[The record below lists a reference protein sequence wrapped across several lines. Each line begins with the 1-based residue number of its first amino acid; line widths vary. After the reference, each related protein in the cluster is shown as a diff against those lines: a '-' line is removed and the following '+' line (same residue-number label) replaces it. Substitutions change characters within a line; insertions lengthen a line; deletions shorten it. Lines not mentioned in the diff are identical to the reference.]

1 MSREIELKLEVPPDA
16 ADLLLSQPWLACGS
30 TQPQREL
37 SVYFDTPD
45 GALRGRGYTL
55 RVRSVGDRFIQT
67 VKSLKVA
74 AGLFERNEW
83 ECDVNGPQP
92 DPAGLAATPLEKID
106 ADRLRPVVRT
116 QVDRRVCR
124 LKQPGGELEVDV
136 DDGLLT
142 ASGRQLAVHEIEIEL
157 LSGKA
162 SAAVSLARKIAAQVP
177 VKVGVMSKAER
188 GFALADGA
196 AGKASKAEPACLNA
210 DMNVA
215 EGFHTIVMA
224 CIRHFRRNEPLVV
237 EGRRAEALHQTRVAM
252 RRLRSALSLFRT
264 AIKGPEFERL
274 REELRWFNSELGDA
288 RNLDVHLLRQQFDD
302 EEQARLQERRET
314 AYKWAI
320 AAMESAR
327 FRGLMLDLVAWSA
340 LGKWRIGTRA
350 QQPIQVYVNRRIDQ
364 WWSKLSETRRPGRMD
379 DLQRHRL
386 RIRVKKLRYALEF
399 MAALHGQ
406 AGGRRKKFK
415 RSLEAVQE
423 SLGKLH
429 DSVVARSMIAC
440 GVPGVL
446 PPKGKE
452 QRKAVREADRAV
464 RRLRHARP
472 YWTSAF

>member
-16 ADLLLSQPWLACGS
+16 ADRLLSQPWLACGS
-30 TQPQREL
+30 TQPLREL

-45 GALRGRGYTL
+45 GALRGSGYTL
-55 RVRSVGDRFIQT
+55 RVRSVGDRFTQT
-67 VKSLKVA
+67 VKSLEMA
-74 AGLFERNEW
+74 AGLFERGEW
-83 ECDVNGPQP
+83 ECDIDGPEP
-92 DPAGLAATPLEKID
+92 DPARLASTPLEKID
-106 ADRLRPVVRT
+106 ADRLQPVVRT

-124 LKQPGGELEVDV
+124 LKQPGAELEVDV
-136 DDGLLT
+136 DEGLLT
-142 ASGRQLAVHEIEIEL
+142 ASGRQLPVHEIEIEL
-157 LSGKA
+157 LCGKA

-177 VKVGVMSKAER
+177 VKLGVMSKAER

-196 AGKASKAEPACLNA
+196 VGKASKAEPSRVSA
-210 DMNVA
+210 DMSVA
-215 EGFHTIVMA
+215 QGFQTIVMA

-237 EGRRAEALHQTRVAM
+237 DRRSAEALHQTRVAM

-264 AIKGPEFERL
+264 AIQDPEFERL
-274 REELRWFNSELGDA
+274 RAELRWFTNELGEA

-302 EEQARLQERRET
+302 DERGPLQERRET
-314 AYKWAI
+314 AYSSAI

-327 FRGLMLDLVAWSA
+327 FRALMLDLVAWSA
-340 LGKWRIGTRA
+340 LGKWRSGTRA
-350 QQPIQVYVNRRIDQ
+350 QQPIRAYADRRIDQ

-386 RIRVKKLRYALEF
+386 RIRAKKLRYALEF
-399 MAALHGQ
+399 MAPLHGP
-406 AGGRRKKFK
+406 GGAARKTFK
-415 RSLEAVQE
+415 KSLEAVQE

-429 DSVVARSMIAC
+429 DSVVARSMIAS

-446 PPKGKE
+446 QAKGKE
-452 QRKAVREADRAV
+452 KRKAVRGADRAV

>member
-1 MSREIELKLEVPPDA
+1 MSREIELKLEVPPGA
-16 ADLLLSQPWLACGS
+16 ADRLLSQPWLACGS
-30 TQPQREL
+30 TQLQREL

-67 VKSLKVA
+67 VKSLKMA
-74 AGLFERNEW
+74 AGLFERGEW
-83 ECDVNGPQP
+83 ECDVNGPEP
-92 DPAGLAATPLEKID
+92 DPAALAATPLEKID
-106 ADRLRPVVRT
+106 ADRLQPVVRT

-124 LKQPGGELEVDV
+124 LKQPGAELKVDV

-142 ASGRQLAVHEIEIEL
+142 ASGRQSAVHEIEIEL
-157 LSGKA
+157 LRGRA

-177 VKVGVMSKAER
+177 VKLGVMSKAER

-196 AGKASKAEPACLNA
+196 AGKAIKAEPARVNA
-210 DMNVA
+210 DMSVA
-215 EGFHTIVMA
+215 EGFQTILMA
-224 CIRHFRRNEPLVV
+224 CIRHFRRNELLVV
-237 EGRRAEALHQTRVAM
+237 EGRSAQALHQTRVAM

-264 AIKGPEFERL
+264 AIQDPEFERL
-274 REELRWFNSELGDA
+274 RAELRWFTNELGDA
-288 RNLDVHLLRQQFDD
+288 RNLDVHLLRQQFGD
-302 EEQARLQERRET
+302 EERARLQVRRET
-314 AYKWAI
+314 AYNWAI

-327 FRGLMLDLVAWSA
+327 FRCLMLDLVAWSA
-340 LGKWRIGTRA
+340 LGKWRSGTRA
-350 QQPIQVYVNRRIDQ
+350 QQPLRVYADRRIDR

-379 DLQRHRL
+379 DSQRHRL

-399 MAALHGQ
+399 MAPIHGQ
-406 AGGRRKKFK
+406 GGGRRRKFK

-429 DSVVARSMIAC
+429 DAVVARSMIAS

-446 PPKGKE
+446 PPTGKE
-452 QRKAVREADRAV
+452 RRRAVREADRAV

-472 YWTSAF
+472 YWTAGF